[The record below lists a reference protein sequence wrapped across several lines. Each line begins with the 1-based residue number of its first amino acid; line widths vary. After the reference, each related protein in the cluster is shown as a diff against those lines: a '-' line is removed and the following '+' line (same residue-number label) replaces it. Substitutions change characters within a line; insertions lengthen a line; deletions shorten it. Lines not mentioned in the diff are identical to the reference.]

1 MPSLS
6 YKFLKSFFDRL
17 FSLLLILLLSP
28 LNFSFDT
35 HISFAWLTHPFVQ
48 SRPGYNSKPFPIIKF
63 RTMTSMRTA
72 HGALLPD
79 SMRQHPVGK
88 FLRSSSLDELPELF
102 NILCGQMSFVGPR
115 PLLIEYLPLY
125 NSQQSRRHEVL
136 PGLTGWAQIK
146 GRNLLSW
153 EDKFTFDVWYVDHQ
167 SFILDLRI
175 LLLTVIKV
183 VRREGVNPRGR
194 PKCILHRQF
203 Y

>member
-1 MPSLS
+1 
-6 YKFLKSFFDRL
+6 
-17 FSLLLILLLSP
+17 
-28 LNFSFDT
+28 
-35 HISFAWLTHPFVQ
+35 
-48 SRPGYNSKPFPIIKF
+48 
-63 RTMTSMRTA
+63 MTLMRTA

-79 SMRQHPVGK
+79 SMPSTSCWEV
-88 FLRSSSLDELPELF
+88 LRSSSLDELPELF

-146 GRNLLSW
+146 VATSCHGKTNLLLMSGMW
-153 EDKFTFDVWYVDHQ
+153 IINLYPY
-167 SFILDLRI
+167 LRI

-194 PKCILHRQF
+194 QCVSLHRQF